1 MLALTTAKNRFI
13 EAFMSVFA
21 DKKRLGILE
30 EDLCALRRRI
40 DELESGAKLAK
51 LESAEVYEK
60 TLRLMQRM
68 AKRYAVD
75 IKENGGDPPE
85 IPGNSPLDSLDPIS
99 RSIMLRRGGYRSGQ

>member
-1 MLALTTAKNRFI
+1 MLALTAAKNRVI

-21 DKKRLGILE
+21 DKKRFGALE
-30 EDLCALRRRI
+30 EDLRTLRKRI
-40 DELESGAKLAK
+40 DELESGARLGK

-85 IPGNSPLDSLDPIS
+85 IPGTSPLDSLDPIS
-99 RSIMLRRGGYRSGQ
+99 RSIMLRRGGYQGRQ